1 MMKKKSKYRTFGE
14 LQAIVEASRKE
25 ANNPRGASFEPP
37 IYIELLEA
45 AEQLLRDNEFL
56 QSSLSLYEMVEEAN
70 HNTEESR
77 KAHKP

>member
-1 MMKKKSKYRTFGE
+1 MGTKPKYRTFGE

-25 ANNPRGASFEPP
+25 ASNPRGAPFEPP
-37 IYIELLEA
+37 IFIELLEA

-70 HNTEESR
+70 HNTAEIR
-77 KAHKP
+77 NAYKP